1 MKIHEIESRLQ
12 KLLNK
17 NPGEA
22 IREAK
27 KLKLTVKDSIDYF
40 DLEYVKACI
49 LVNAGSLI
57 GERNVIE
64 EGLRVFQTCR
74 EKRPNPG
81 TAYNLAN
88 GICAM
93 VGTPPHDEGWLDHQE
108 RTRHDRNKIR
118 QYFWSAADGGKFH
131 NKLRS
136 VALTNLGNQFSASF
150 RYGDAQDAWFFA
162 LRADLKN
169 GVAACCAARNLFY
182 LYQQG
187 MGSDATL
194 EQIRRL
200 SRTVRLNKERLTEY
214 TSQKEADNILN
225 FVNQWDEPLSQPSSE
240 SPYVQWVKD
249 ERLALA
255 PVLEAVNS
263 TSETLD
269 WLCLPGIVVPVGE
282 GQPIIFSMFNM
293 LKSDYILARDLTW
306 RALDRDHWADIEG
319 FASTSDGALYGA
331 DVSALILGHRSV
343 LDILDKISVFINR
356 YFEIGENMKGTNFSK
371 LWRVPKGSNGESS
384 LKDKF
389 KEIINS
395 GVRALYGLVELSGD
409 YNSGNG
415 IFNAHKSIRNSSTHR
430 FMILHEYLFP
440 EFPEEE
446 RIFDEIKRYEF
457 SQFQDE
463 VLQAL
468 RIARSA
474 LQILV
479 LSIKQNEDILSK
491 NREGVCLEIDV
502 PDFRRM

>member
-1 MKIHEIESRLQ
+1 
-12 KLLNK
+12 
-17 NPGEA
+17 
-22 IREAK
+22 
-27 KLKLTVKDSIDYF
+27 
-40 DLEYVKACI
+40 
-49 LVNAGSLI
+49 
-57 GERNVIE
+57 
-64 EGLRVFQTCR
+64 
-74 EKRPNPG
+74 
-81 TAYNLAN
+81 
-88 GICAM
+88 
-93 VGTPPHDEGWLDHQE
+93 
-108 RTRHDRNKIR
+108 
-118 QYFWSAADGGKFH
+118 
-131 NKLRS
+131 
-136 VALTNLGNQFSASF
+136 
-150 RYGDAQDAWFFA
+150 
-162 LRADLKN
+162 
-169 GVAACCAARNLFY
+169 
-182 LYQQG
+182 

-200 SRTVRLNKERLTEY
+200 SRIVRLNKERLTEY

-240 SPYVQWVKD
+240 SLYVQWVKD

-331 DVSALILGHRSV
+331 DVSALILAHRSV

-371 LWRVPKGSNGESS
+371 LWRVPKGLNGESS

-415 IFNAHKSIRNSSTHR
+415 IFNAHKNIRNSSTHR

>member
-1 MKIHEIESRLQ
+1 MKIHEIKSHLK
-12 KLLNK
+12 KLLNR
-17 NPGEA
+17 NPREA
-22 IREAK
+22 IREARR
-27 KLKLTVKDSIDYF
+27 LKLTGKGSIDHF
-40 DLEYVKACI
+40 NLEYAKACI
-49 LVNAGSLI
+49 LVDAGSLI
-57 GERNVIE
+57 RERNAIE
-64 EGLRVFQTCR
+64 EGLRIFQWCY
-74 EKRPNPG
+74 EERPNPG

-118 QYFWSAADGGKFH
+118 QYFWSAANGRKFY
-131 NKLRS
+131 NTLRS

-162 LRADLKN
+162 LKADPEN

-200 SRTVRLNKERLTEY
+200 SRTVRLNKKRLTEY

-225 FVNQWDEPLSQPSSE
+225 FVNQWDKPLSEPASE

-255 PVLEAVNS
+255 PTLEAVNS

-269 WLCLPGIVVPVGE
+269 WLCLPGIVTRISE

-331 DVSALILGHRSV
+331 DVSALVLAHRSV
-343 LDILDKISVFINR
+343 LDILDKISIFINR
-356 YFEIGENMKGTNFSK
+356 YFEIGENMKGTTFSK
-371 LWRVPKGSNGESS
+371 LWRVPKGSNGDSS

-389 KEIINS
+389 EKIINS

-415 IFNAHKSIRNSSTHR
+415 IFNAHKNIRNSSTHR
-430 FMILHEYLFP
+430 FLILHEYLFP
-440 EFPEEE
+440 EESV
-446 RIFDEIKRYEF
+446 FDEVKRYEF
-457 SQFQDE
+457 LQFQDE

-491 NREGVCLEIDV
+491 NKEGLCLEIDV